1 MKMLYNQEHDYGFN
15 AEAAGSAAAAG
26 KGMNKN
32 MKKVLCIGSVTTDVI
47 IKPVDALPTPG
58 ALQFIDTT
66 SMFVGGCASN
76 ASMDLAKLGVPVS
89 LCVKLGEDLFG
100 GFVYDT
106 CKAAGVDMSGVI
118 RDPSVQTTTSI
129 VCVNSEGERSF
140 LYNGGSTSALTE
152 TDITDAVLADADIV
166 FLAGALL
173 THKLDGEPAAR
184 MFKKAQEMGKFTVMD
199 TAWDPTGRW
208 MAGVRP
214 ALPYLDLFMPSIEE
228 AEKIAGVS
236 DIDRIVD
243 TFFDCGVKNVIIK
256 AGKKGAYICE
266 GGQKRYYAPTY
277 LSIKPTDT
285 TGAGDS
291 FCAGFLSGIAQGF
304 SFEKSAKLGNAVG
317 THCVME
323 LGASTG
329 IKPLA
334 DIYRFMEEHTD
345 EVPL

>member
-1 MKMLYNQEHDYGFN
+1 
-15 AEAAGSAAAAG
+15 
-26 KGMNKN
+26 

-58 ALQFIDTT
+58 SLQFIDSS

-89 LCVKLGEDLFG
+89 LCVKLGKDLFG
-100 GFVYDT
+100 NFVYDT
-106 CKAAGVDMSGVI
+106 CKEAGVDMSGVVF
-118 RDPSVQTTTSI
+118 DENVQTTTSI

-140 LYNGGSTSALTE
+140 LYNGGSTSAM
-152 TDITDAVLADADIV
+152 TDADISDEIIKDADIV

-173 THKLDGEPAAR
+173 THGLDGEPAAK

-208 MAGVRP
+208 MEGVEA

-228 AEKIAGVS
+228 AEKIAGET
-236 DIDRIVD
+236 DIDKIADV
-243 TFFDCGVKNVIIK
+243 FFAKGCKNVIIK
-256 AGKKGAYICE
+256 AGKKGAYIRE
-266 GGQKRYYAPTY
+266 AGKKGYYAPTY

-291 FCAGFLSGIAQGF
+291 FCAGFLAGIAQDM
-304 SFEKSAKLGNAVG
+304 SFEQSAKLGNAVG

-334 DIYRFMEEHTD
+334 DIYAFMEEHKW
-345 EVPL
+345 EVE

>member
-1 MKMLYNQEHDYGFN
+1 
-15 AEAAGSAAAAG
+15 
-26 KGMNKN
+26 
-32 MKKVLCIGSVTTDVI
+32 MKKVLCIGSVTTDVM
-47 IKPVDALPTPG
+47 IKPVDNLPTPG
-58 ALQFIDTT
+58 ALQFIDNT

-89 LCVKLGEDLFG
+89 LCCKLGDDLFG
-100 GFVYDT
+100 SFVYDT
-106 CKAAGVDMSGVI
+106 CKATGVDVSGVI
-118 RDPSVQTTTSI
+118 KDKNVQTTTSI

-140 LYNGGSTSALTE
+140 LYNGGSTSAMVE
-152 TDITDAVLADADIV
+152 SEITDELLQNCDIV

-208 MAGVRP
+208 MDGVKP
-214 ALPYLDLFMPSIEE
+214 ALPYLDLFMPSYEE
-228 AEKIAGVS
+228 AEKIAGETDMDKIADV
-236 DIDRIVD
+236 
-243 TFFDCGVKNVIIK
+243 FFANGVKNVIIK
-256 AGKKGAYICE
+256 AGKKGAYIRE
-266 GGQKRYYAPTY
+266 GGKPGYYAPTY
-277 LSIKPTDT
+277 LSIKPVDT

-291 FCAGFLSGIAQGF
+291 FCAGFLAGIAQGF
-304 SFEKSAKLGNAVG
+304 DFEKSAKLGNAVG

-334 DIYRFMEEHTD
+334 DIYRFMEEHQD
-345 EVPL
+345 EVAL